1 MSRGFRTALEFMAE
15 LIVLLALFVAIPTC
29 LYLLA
34 WSQVPQ

>member
-1 MSRGFRTALEFMAE
+1 MSRGWRTALAFMAE
-15 LIVLLALFVAIPTC
+15 LAVLLALLVAVPAV